1 MNDPVLILGCGAMA
15 CLFAARLAL
24 AGQEVWLLDEWEAG
38 IQEIQKNGIHYH
50 SQTGLKQ
57 ATVHAVTDPADC
69 PRFRDALILVKS
81 WQTATAARMLNTL
94 LLPDGIALSL
104 QNGLGNLEMLSSIL
118 GPERVSAGVTTLG
131 ATLTAPGVVHLMGEG
146 EIVMSDRPELDR
158 IAQHLTAASI
168 THRHEIDIRAI
179 QWSKLL
185 VNAAINPITALL
197 GVPNGVLLENAPAQ
211 LIMRQVLEEALQI
224 AEAENITLPFADP
237 LAHINSVL
245 TITAKNRSSMLQD
258 LARGAPTEINQ
269 INGALVSLGNKWK
282 IPTPVNQTL
291 LLLILAR
298 VVR

>member
-1 MNDPVLILGCGAMA
+1 MNDPVLILGSGAMA

-24 AGQEVWLLDEWEAG
+24 SGQEVWLLDEWQAG
-38 IQEIQKNGIHYH
+38 IQAIQNNGIHYH
-50 SQTGLKQ
+50 NQTGLKQ
-57 ATVHAVTDPADC
+57 AIVHAVTDSADC
-69 PRFRDALILVKS
+69 PRFSDALILVKS
-81 WQTATAARMLNTL
+81 WQTITAARQLNAL
-94 LLPDGIALSL
+94 LQPDGIALSL
-104 QNGLGNLEMLSSIL
+104 QNGLGNLETLSSIL
-118 GPERVSAGVTTLG
+118 GPGRVSAGVTTFG
-131 ATLTAPGVVHLMGEG
+131 ATLTAPSVVHLMGEG

-158 IAQHLTAASI
+158 MAQRLTAVSG
-168 THRHEIDIRAI
+168 TVHREADIRVI

-185 VNAAINPITALL
+185 VNAAINPLTALL
-197 GVPNGVLLENAPAQ
+197 GVPNGELLQNAPAQ
-211 LIMRQVLEEALQI
+211 QIMRQVLEEALQI
-224 AEAENITLPFADP
+224 AEAENITFPFADP

-245 TITAKNRSSMLQD
+245 TITAENRSSMLQD